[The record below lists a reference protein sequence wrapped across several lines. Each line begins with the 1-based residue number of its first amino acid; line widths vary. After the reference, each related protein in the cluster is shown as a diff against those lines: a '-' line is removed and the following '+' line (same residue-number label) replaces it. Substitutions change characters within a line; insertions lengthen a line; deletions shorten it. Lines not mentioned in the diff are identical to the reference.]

1 MKSSPSFAP
10 VRRRSIE
17 DEVYQRLREAI
28 LAGELAGGERLVHE
42 DLASRFGISR
52 IPVRDALKRLV
63 ADGLVDLDERRIYRV
78 SRCGIDD
85 VEEIYSLRTLLE
97 SHAVALATARL
108 EDGDLA
114 ALARLQEEM
123 EEAAATRDAETFV
136 ERNHAFHRRLYA
148 SAQQPRLL
156 RMIEGLWQGLPP
168 LTPLTIE
175 SRLAKSNQEHRA
187 IVDALRARD
196 TAGAVEALR
205 AHIAA
210 AGHALRI
217 YVSSRGDRLR

>member
-42 DLASRFGISR
+42 DLANRFGISR

-78 SRCGIDD
+78 SRCGIED
-85 VEEIYSLRTLLE
+85 VEEIYSLRSLLE

-108 EDGDLA
+108 EDDDLA

-136 ERNHAFHRRLYA
+136 ERNQAFHRGLYECA
-148 SAQQPRLL
+148 GQPRLL